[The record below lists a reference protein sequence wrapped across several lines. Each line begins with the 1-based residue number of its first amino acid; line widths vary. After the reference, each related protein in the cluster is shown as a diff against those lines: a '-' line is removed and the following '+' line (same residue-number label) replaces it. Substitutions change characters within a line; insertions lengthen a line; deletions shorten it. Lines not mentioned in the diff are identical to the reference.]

1 MEVRSVSPDGVV
13 PIDPDRWGRPTDGD
27 GGFTWLDIAQCDDAA
42 EATLRE
48 QFDVSGRAIAA
59 CRQRVHLPT
68 GHGSP
73 AGWFVVL
80 HRPLIRRPGHVH
92 LIQLE
97 LIIRAGALIT
107 VHGPANPDVP
117 ADVIQRDVE
126 GLRERLAGGRL
137 RVSTPS
143 ELAEA
148 LVASIAQEYRAAL
161 GDIATRVAELEQEVM
176 GHDFRSPE
184 GLLDRMFLLRHEL
197 MTIRTMAGDVHEVF
211 DRMAI
216 QPNGPAF
223 DDRRAMADLAD
234 RFGRIRVIADGE
246 RDFLAGVID
255 YYQTKTS
262 TKMTVAME
270 RLAVLAAV
278 TLPITALAS
287 VYGMN
292 VIVNA
297 HTDVPQLIAV
307 LVAMLAI
314 SGLLLRWTK
323 RQGWW

>member
-1 MEVRSVSPDGVV
+1 VDVRSVSPDGVAAIE
-13 PIDPDRWGRPTDGD
+13 PARWDGETDRRDGFVWVD
-27 GGFTWLDIAQCDDAA
+27 LDRCDDTA
-42 EATLRE
+42 ESLLRE
-48 QFDVSGRAIAA
+48 RYDVSARVIQA
-59 CRQRVHLPT
+59 CRERVHLPT

-73 AGWFVVL
+73 RGWFVVL

-97 LIIRAGALIT
+97 LIIRSDALIT

-117 ADVIQRDVE
+117 ADEIHRDIE
-126 GLRERLAGGRL
+126 ELRARLARGRL
-137 RVSTPS
+137 TVATPS
-143 ELAEA
+143 ELAVA
-148 LVASIAQEYRAAL
+148 LVASIAGEYRAAL

-211 DRMAI
+211 DRLAVVSD
-216 QPNGPAF
+216 GPAF

-234 RFGRIRVIADGE
+234 RFARIRVIADGE

-287 VYGMN
+287 IYGMN

-297 HTDVPQLIAV
+297 HTDVVQLIAV

>member
-1 MEVRSVSPDGVV
+1 
-13 PIDPDRWGRPTDGD
+13 
-27 GGFTWLDIAQCDDAA
+27 
-42 EATLRE
+42 
-48 QFDVSGRAIAA
+48 
-59 CRQRVHLPT
+59 
-68 GHGSP
+68 
-73 AGWFVVL
+73 
-80 HRPLIRRPGHVH
+80 
-92 LIQLE
+92 
-97 LIIRAGALIT
+97 
-107 VHGPANPDVP
+107 
-117 ADVIQRDVE
+117 
-126 GLRERLAGGRL
+126 
-137 RVSTPS
+137 
-143 ELAEA
+143 
-148 LVASIAQEYRAAL
+148 
-161 GDIATRVAELEQEVM
+161 M

-216 QPNGPAF
+216 QPNGPRF

-297 HTDVPQLIAV
+297 HTDVPQLIVV